1 MHSIVAEFARI
12 PTQLAPAPR
21 TGAFFPAVCIGLVFL
36 ASAGCDVVSQQE
48 PHDTIVVFGAA
59 STTNALD
66 ELREQFQQVHDVSVR
81 TSYAA
86 SSTLAQQIVNGADA
100 HVFVSA
106 NVKWADDLDRRGLV
120 RERHDLLR
128 NRLVVVVRADTST
141 RIDTMEDLLVAEI
154 RHLALADTAAVPAGV
169 YAKQALSKLGLWDR
183 LKKKVVAGADVRQT
197 LTYVETGAAEA
208 AIVYATDARIGDKVR
223 VALELPADLTEPIR
237 YPIVLLNRGDANPAV
252 RSFYD
257 YLNSP
262 EAATVFTRHGFSVGS
277 DGPDPAAN
285 LQTDSN
291 LATSAEWAAL
301 RLSFQVAACAALAA
315 LPLAIGIAY
324 VLARYRFRGRW
335 LAEAVVNLPLVL
347 PPVVTGYLL
356 LVCFAPRGPIG
367 SILDEWFGIRIVF
380 TWTGAVL
387 AAMVVSFPLMVR
399 AIRLAFQSVDRRLEM
414 AARSLGASR
423 TTTFFTVTL
432 PLARSG
438 VIAGWLLAFARS
450 LGEFGATIMIA
461 GNIEGLTR
469 TIPLEIYSLA
479 NRPGGIGQSWRLVG
493 LSVLLAC
500 GALAVSEWLE
510 RRQSRHDPA

>member
-1 MHSIVAEFARI
+1 M
-12 PTQLAPAPR
+12 
-21 TGAFFPAVCIGLVFL
+21 
-36 ASAGCDVVSQQE
+36 
-48 PHDTIVVFGAA
+48 
-59 STTNALD
+59 
-66 ELREQFQQVHDVSVR
+66 VR
-81 TSYAA
+81 
-86 SSTLAQQIVNGADA
+86 Q
-100 HVFVSA
+100 
-106 NVKWADDLDRRGLV
+106 RR
-120 RERHDLLR
+120 DLLT
-128 NRLVVVVRADTST
+128 NRLVVVVPADSPP
-141 RIDTMEDLLVAEI
+141 RIDKMEDLLAVEI
-154 RHLALADTAAVPAGV
+154 RHLALADTTAVPAGV

-183 LKKKVVAGADVRQT
+183 LSDKVVAGADVRQT

-208 AIVYATDARIGDKVR
+208 AIVYATDAIVGDNVR

-237 YPIVLLNRGDANPAV
+237 YPIVLLKQADDDPAA
-252 RSFYD
+252 RAFYD

-262 EAATVFTRHGFSVGS
+262 EAAAVFTRHGFSIGS
-277 DGPDPAAN
+277 EIPDQVPDRVADRP
-285 LQTDSN
+285 TESTVV
-291 LATSAEWAAL
+291 TSAEWAAL
-301 RLSFQVAACAALAA
+301 RLSFQVAVCAALAI
-315 LPLAIGIAY
+315 LPFAIGIAY

-335 LAEAVVNLPLVL
+335 LVEAVVNLPLVL

-356 LVCFAPRGPIG
+356 LICFAPRGPIG
-367 SILDEWFGIRIVF
+367 SILDDWFGIRIVF

-399 AIRLAFQSVDRRLEM
+399 AIRLAFQSVDPRLEM

-493 LSVLLAC
+493 LSILLAC
-500 GALAVSEWLE
+500 GALAVSELLE
-510 RRQSRHDPA
+510 RRQSRHDSA